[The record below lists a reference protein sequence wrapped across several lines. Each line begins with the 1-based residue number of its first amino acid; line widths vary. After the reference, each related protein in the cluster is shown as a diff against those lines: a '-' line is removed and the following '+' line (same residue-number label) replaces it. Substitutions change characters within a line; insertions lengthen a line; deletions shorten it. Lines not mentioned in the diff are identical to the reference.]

1 MLLQEVVHN
10 AIHHGKADGDVTIR
24 HRLDAP
30 PSGSSGSGG
39 SGRGAA
45 ERQSGGGGGGGGGGG
60 VGGEGRSAQLHISIR
75 NAPGAKHAQL
85 LAHFPPGTDLLDP
98 GTAP

>member
-10 AIHHGKADGDVTIR
+10 AIHHGRADGDVTIR

-30 PSGSSGSGG
+30 PSGGGGSGG
-39 SGRGAA
+39 GS
-45 ERQSGGGGGGGGGGG
+45 GGGGG
-60 VGGEGRSAQLHISIR
+60 VGGGGGGGEGGDEGRSAQLHISIR

-98 GTAP
+98 GAAP